1 MKLGYPL
8 HNPRAIAMKAA
19 VKAKPSPNCSRL
31 GKAAPTNAPPA
42 VEAVHT
48 LMSTRPDPI
57 RNEAPTS
64 FAGDGF
70 DGASA
75 VHSHMTNTRM
85 TDPEVLETRFP
96 VRLNEFSIRNGS
108 GGQGRF
114 NGGNGIVRKLQ
125 FLEPMTVTMLSS
137 HRIITPHGAKGGDAG
152 AIGEN
157 SVIRANGEHQTLRG
171 NDEISVL
178 SGDVVVLKSP
188 GGGGFGERKQKSVH

>member
-1 MKLGYPL
+1 MYGNDNYQ
-8 HNPRAIAMKAA
+8 NYE
-19 VKAKPSPNCSRL
+19 
-31 GKAAPTNAPPA
+31 T
-42 VEAVHT
+42 
-48 LMSTRPDPI
+48 I
-57 RNEAPTS
+57 RGGAG
-64 FAGDGF
+64 AGDGF

-96 VRLNEFSIRNGS
+96 VRLNEFSIRDGS

-188 GGGGFGERKQKSVH
+188 GGGGFGERKQKSVHKMKRKQF